1 MSSTK
6 DSDSAAPPPRRPYL
20 LRAMHQWM
28 SDAALTPH
36 IIVDSSAPGAEVPQA
51 HVKDGKI
58 VLNASYNATQRL
70 NISNDWVTFDA
81 RFAGIIHH
89 VRFPVRA
96 VLGIYARETGEG
108 MAFSGDDPMPPPDK
122 TGPGAGD
129 DAARRPQLKIVK

>member
-6 DSDSAAPPPRRPYL
+6 DSGSAVPPPRRPYL

-36 IIVDSSAPGAEVPQA
+36 IIVDVTVAGADVPQA

-58 VLNASYNATQRL
+58 VLNTSYNATQRL

-96 VLGIYARETGEG
+96 VLGIYARENGED
-108 MAFSGDDPMPPPDK
+108 STPPPDQ

-129 DAARRPQLKIVK
+129 EAARRPQLKIVK